1 MSRREG
7 NLGRG
12 VGFDS
17 QDPYDQ
23 NLRFSPSTY
32 LLTKNSILY
41 LKTLQLVQV
50 ALILIYGWLTLMAL
64 FIMMKLT
71 STEVDDLF
79 LR

>member
-1 MSRREG
+1 
-7 NLGRG
+7 
-12 VGFDS
+12 
-17 QDPYDQ
+17 
-23 NLRFSPSTY
+23 
-32 LLTKNSILY
+32 
-41 LKTLQLVQV
+41 LQLVQV